1 MSLSEKYG
9 AGVYE
14 SDRQTDMQS
23 VEAYESDR
31 HPDIQ
36 SVAAYESEGLPSGER
51 SFTDWDTRY

>member
-23 VEAYESDR
+23 VEAYERDR
-31 HPDIQ
+31 HPGIQ
-36 SVAAYESEGLPSGER
+36 SVAAYESDGLPSGER
-51 SFTDWDTRY
+51 SFTDWDTR